1 MSTHKCLYVARSEF
15 PDRQS
20 GKMVRNCKIQYISDG
35 HIDDENQKG
44 LPVLTAPCDFEL
56 FKTFQKLP
64 ADYDLEFSV
73 KPDSKGK
80 PQLHVAKASLIEQ
93 K

>member
-1 MSTHKCLYVARSEF
+1 
-15 PDRQS
+15 
-20 GKMVRNCKIQYISDG
+20 
-35 HIDDENQKG
+35 

>member
-1 MSTHKCLYVARSEF
+1 MPIHKCLYVSRSEF
-15 PDRQS
+15 PDRQT
-20 GKMVRNCKIQYISDG
+20 GKMVRSCKIQYISDTQ
-35 HIDDENQKG
+35 IDDENQKG

-56 FKTFQKLP
+56 FKSFQKLP
-64 ADYDLEFSV
+64 AHYDLDFTV

-80 PQLHVAKASLIEQ
+80 PQLHVAKALLSEQ